1 MPRITLPNGTNV
13 DLVEP
18 IIAGANF
25 YWYEATKGG
34 DRIPTSRAEL
44 NGIFELAREAEKA
57 RSILGEPMIVTSWYR
72 PSWINNQ
79 IPNAARNSLH
89 IPGKAMDFYCR
100 NLTPLQ
106 IYRKLDPSWDGGL
119 GLYGGHVHIDV
130 RGSRARF

>member
-1 MPRITLPNGTNV
+1 MALITLPNGTSV

-18 IIAGANF
+18 ILADGNF

-34 DRIPTSRAEL
+34 DRIPTSLGGL
-44 NGIFELAREAEKA
+44 NGIFQLAKEAEKA
-57 RSILGEPMIVTSWYR
+57 RSALGEPMMVTSWYR
-72 PSWINNQ
+72 PKWLNDE
-79 IPNAARNSLH
+79 IPNAARNSQH
-89 IPGKAMDFYCR
+89 IPGKAMDFYCI

-106 IYRKLDPSWDGGL
+106 IYRKLDPIWDGGL